1 MALPRM
7 MPICQYLQVSSAQ
20 PMNASPFASLSVA
33 CILLCLPAF
42 MCAQTFQGNGAAIPD
57 DGTTLNIPVAVSG
70 LSGPLNTTS
79 FGLEE
84 VCFTIQHAAIGELAI
99 SLVAPD
105 GTAVLLASAQ
115 GGPNSQYGYTCFR
128 QDALTLITQGIPP
141 FSGTFRPQEDMG
153 TINNGQDGNGTWN
166 LRVLDMNPGANSG
179 SVTTWDLTFGNDPA
193 VPLTFTSSNLPIIV
207 INTGGQ
213 EIPDDVKI
221 TATMGVVD
229 NGPGNP
235 NFPGPP
241 YTDYDGLIG
250 IEVRGNTS
258 NSLSPKKSW
267 SVELRDGL
275 GADFN
280 APLLGMPAESDWIL
294 LANYFDKSLMNNT
307 LTYHLARAMG
317 NYAPRT
323 RDVEVVLNGEYMGVY
338 ALVEKIKRNA
348 NRVDIAKLQPTE
360 ITGDDLTG
368 GYILRVDWFNGNANG
383 FVSPYPP
390 AVSNAGQVTYFE
402 YRYPKAENIVPEQKA
417 YIQAYVDSFETALAG
432 PGFMDSLTGYRAYMD
447 VPSFVDIFLI
457 NELSRNV
464 DGYRLSSYLYKDKDS
479 NGGKL
484 HDGPAWD
491 YDIAWGNAS
500 YCAATDSTGWAY
512 LFGDVCP
519 EHQAQVPF
527 WWARLMEDSSFVNAV
542 RCRWDE
548 LRDNVLSPAYV
559 SAYCDSVASL
569 IDAAQHRNFLK
580 WPILG
585 TYVWPNP
592 LPLPTTYA
600 GEVQELKDFMN
611 ARWAWMDTHL
621 PGTCGISTGVARQAA
636 IAQLPYPNPFTDRIH
651 FRTLGNEAVT
661 VQVIDPLG
669 RTVRTAGPFQGHGEE
684 HQINL
689 PSTLA
694 AGTYM
699 LIARG
704 ADGTFSAFRLQH

>member
-1 MALPRM
+1 MHASQRLRVFSVFAVLYFT
-7 MPICQYLQVSSAQ
+7 MPMS
-20 PMNASPFASLSVA
+20 
-33 CILLCLPAF
+33 
-42 MCAQTFQGNGAAIPD
+42 AQTFQGTGAPIPD
-57 DGTTLNIPVAVSG
+57 DGSTLNIPLYVSG
-70 LSGPLNTTS
+70 LTAPLNTTS

-84 VCFTIQHAAIGELAI
+84 VCLTIEHSWIGELAI

-105 GTAVLLASAQ
+105 GTTVLLASNQ
-115 GGPNSQYGYTCFR
+115 GGPNSQFGYTCFR
-128 QDALTLITQGIPP
+128 QDATELITQAIPP
-141 FSGTFRPQEDMG
+141 FAGAFRPQEDMG
-153 TINNGQDGNGTWN
+153 FINNGQDGNGTWN
-166 LRVLDMNPGANSG
+166 LRVLDMNPGANTG
-179 SVTTWDLTFGNDPA
+179 SVTTWDITFGNEPA
-193 VPLTFTSSNLPIIV
+193 VPLTFTSSNLPIVV
-207 INTGGQ
+207 INTDGQ

-221 TATMGVVD
+221 TATMGVVY
-229 NGPGNP
+229 NGPGNLNYP
-235 NFPGPP
+235 APP
-241 YTDYDGLIG
+241 YTDYDGPIG

-267 SVELRDGL
+267 NVELRDGM
-275 GADFN
+275 GEDFD
-280 APLLGMPAESDWIL
+280 AALLGMPAESDWIL

-360 ITGDDLTG
+360 ISGDDLTG

-383 FVSPYPP
+383 FVSQYPP
-390 AVSNAGQVTYFE
+390 VVNTAGQVTYFE

-417 YIQAYVDSFETALAG
+417 YIQAYVDSFETALHG
-432 PGFMDSLTGYRAYMD
+432 PDFMDTLIGYRAYMD
-447 VPSFVDIFLI
+447 IPSFVDMFLI

-500 YCAATDSTGWAY
+500 YCSATDSTGWAY
-512 LFGDVCP
+512 QFGDVCP
-519 EHQAQVPF
+519 EHQAQIPF
-527 WWARLMEDSSFVNAV
+527 WWSRLMEDSSFVNTV
-542 RCRWDE
+542 RCRWNE
-548 LRDNVLSPAYV
+548 LRDNVLSPVYI
-559 SAYCDSVASL
+559 SAYCDSVAAL
-569 IDAAQHRNFLK
+569 IDTAQQRNFLR

-592 LPLPTTYA
+592 MPVPTTYA

-621 PGTCGISTGVARQAA
+621 PGTCDFTSPVGERTAA
-636 IAQLPYPNPFTDRIH
+636 IEAPFPNPFTNGIR
-651 FRTLGNEAVT
+651 FRTATNDPVM
-661 VQVIDPLG
+661 VKVIDPVG
-669 RTVRTAGPFQGHGEE
+669 RNLKIAGPFIGAGEM
-684 HQINL
+684 HSMDL
-689 PSTLA
+689 PASLA
-694 AGTYM
+694 PGTYVM
-699 LIARG
+699 IATSRSG
-704 ADGTFSAFRLQH
+704 GFSAFRLQH